1 MIGGA
6 QLYSHSLLSPPHESY
21 STDRILLTRIKDD
34 FENCDA
40 WFPELRSAETLADEK
55 VESRVGEEKAEG
67 WKRASHKELIDWVGF
82 EVPEGDQVEVDRNS
96 KREVRYEFQM
106 WLKL

>member
-6 QLYSHSLLSPPHESY
+6 QLYSHSLLSTPDESY
-21 STDRILLTRIKDD
+21 SADRILLTRIKDE

-40 WFPELRSAETLADEK
+40 WFPELRSIEALKEEK
-55 VESRVGEEKAEG
+55 LEQRLGEERSEG
-67 WKRASHKELIDWVGF
+67 WKRASHKELIEWVGF

-96 KREVRYEFQM
+96 KREIRYEFQM